1 MMQAYNQRKQ
11 IKPASASVPV
21 RRSGPQ
27 SRLRHSESL
36 QSLLRKQRTQSKI
49 RIGQPNDRY
58 DQGADHTAAQAV
70 QQEQNSAVVSSIIGT
85 IIQRQHQSGPTKSE
99 NNAPSASVPA
109 PRNGSTY
116 TSRCHASPEFPDFP
130 CLVSA
135 LKLDVDDN
143 LRVNAHRFYRVA
155 SLYPGDDDLMWDT
168 FLRYGLGVNL
178 LQTGF
183 GFFGTNETLS
193 SVLSYGTGGGLKAY
207 NFFQNG
213 VLELDIPVSLGNGL
227 NLDFQL
233 DLTAD
238 PDNLTDVRQVS
249 AGVGLSGHF

>member
-11 IKPASASVPV
+11 IKPAAVPV
-21 RRSGPQ
+21 KRSGLQ
-27 SRLRHSESL
+27 SSFRHSEVL

-49 RIGQPNDRY
+49 RIDQPNDRY
-58 DQGADHTAAQAV
+58 DQGTDHFAAQAV
-70 QQEQNSAVVSSIIGT
+70 QQEQNSAAVSSVAEP
-85 IIQRQHQSGPTKSE
+85 IIQRQQQPDPIKSK

-109 PRNGSTY
+109 PRSGSIY
-116 TSRCHASPEFPDFP
+116 TSRCYASPEFPDFP
-130 CLVSA
+130 CLVTA
-135 LKLDVDDN
+135 LKLDIDDN
-143 LRVNAHRFYRVA
+143 LRANAHQFYRVA
-155 SLYPGDDDLMWDT
+155 SLYPGDNDLMWDT
-168 FLRYGLGVNL
+168 FLRYGVGVNL

-183 GFFGTNETLS
+183 GFFGANETLG

-249 AGVGLSGHF
+249 TGVGISGHF